1 MLQQSRS
8 VVLDTPP
15 PTRGTVMRV
24 VTRKQLAGITL
35 AATGAVIG
43 SPAFA
48 VEQTVDFGSPTVLSQ
63 QGQRLKVVL
72 PVRSATDDRATAAS
86 FMVRETEV
94 PQGYQPLPA
103 QNFTVMRPATA
114 DYVVFHSGE
123 VVDAPEV
130 SLIVSVAGDPRS
142 PYRMDLQVPANAN
155 SRTTLTTLDTLPAR
169 ARHNTLATR
178 KLRAPE
184 GEASLPPK

>member
-1 MLQQSRS
+1 MK
-8 VVLDTPP
+8 VV
-15 PTRGTVMRV
+15 PT
-24 VTRKQLAGITL
+24 KQFALITL
-35 AATGAVIG
+35 AAAGAIFG
-43 SPAFA
+43 SPAGA

-72 PVRSATDDRATAAS
+72 PVRSALDDRATAAS

-103 QNFTVMRPATA
+103 QNFTVMRPPVG

-142 PYRMDLQVPANAN
+142 PYRMDLQVPANAE
-155 SRTTLTTLDTLPAR
+155 SRTTLATPDTLPAR
-169 ARHNTLATR
+169 ARHTTLTTR

-184 GEASLPPK
+184 GEANLPPK